1 MRPYLRNWGCFLRLT
16 GRVGFLTRRHGLAI
30 GGVGEHL
37 SGRHPHPSPLP
48 SRERGFS
55 GMRTAA
61 ALLFLLP
68 ALAAAACSNEE
79 AVCRARRSP
88 RGASRDGRAV
98 VRGGV
103 RSSGRW
109 ARRVRRLFGGHT
121 GLYRRARI
129 GQGQPGRSQEA
140 RRGLRAHQPVPSG
153 GRPAAAMPS
162 RPSLPIRHRRLR
174 QVGEAAAIRLRC
186 SLSPGS
192 GSHQRRQ
199 VPELACRI
207 GRGD

>member
-16 GRVGFLTRRHGLAI
+16 GRVGFQTRRHGLAI

-61 ALLFLLP
+61 ALLFLLL

-79 AVCRARRSP
+79 AVAEPADVRQELPAQARLLF
-88 RGASRDGRAV
+88 
-98 VRGGV
+98 RGGV
-103 RSSGRW
+103 RSAGGW
-109 ARRVRRLFGGHT
+109 PRRVRRSLGGDT

-129 GQGQPGRSQEA
+129 GQGQPRRSQEA
-140 RRGLRAHQPVPSG
+140 RRCLRAHQPVPPRRMT
-153 GRPAAAMPS
+153 GRSYAVPAQPANMP
-162 RPSLPIRHRRLR
+162 
-174 QVGEAAAIRLRC
+174 
-186 SLSPGS
+186 
-192 GSHQRRQ
+192 
-199 VPELACRI
+199 
-207 GRGD
+207 